1 MVIITTVQTVIDNQ
15 ITTNIYVTMGC
26 VIIADIQNGKKNKIK
41 RGELYMTNKEKEI
54 IRKFEIK
61 LKEKYET
68 DTREDIISF
77 FG

>member
-1 MVIITTVQTVIDNQ
+1 
-15 ITTNIYVTMGC
+15 
-26 VIIADIQNGKKNKIK
+26 
-41 RGELYMTNKEKEI
+41 MTNREKEI

-77 FG
+77 LDKFAVNMLLMGFSDEFLEKMFFIRYYYINVCK

>member
-1 MVIITTVQTVIDNQ
+1 
-15 ITTNIYVTMGC
+15 
-26 VIIADIQNGKKNKIK
+26 
-41 RGELYMTNKEKEI
+41 MTNREKEI

-77 FG
+77 LDKFAVNVLLMGFSDEFLEKMFFIRYYYINVCK

>member
-1 MVIITTVQTVIDNQ
+1 
-15 ITTNIYVTMGC
+15 
-26 VIIADIQNGKKNKIK
+26 
-41 RGELYMTNKEKEI
+41 MTNKEKEI

-77 FG
+77 LDKFAVNMLLMGFSDEFVEKMFFIRYYYINVCK

>member
-1 MVIITTVQTVIDNQ
+1 
-15 ITTNIYVTMGC
+15 
-26 VIIADIQNGKKNKIK
+26 
-41 RGELYMTNKEKEI
+41 MTNREKEI

-77 FG
+77 LDKFVVNMLLMGFSDEFLEKMFFIRYYYINVCK

>member
-1 MVIITTVQTVIDNQ
+1 
-15 ITTNIYVTMGC
+15 
-26 VIIADIQNGKKNKIK
+26 
-41 RGELYMTNKEKEI
+41 MTNKEKEI

-77 FG
+77 LDKFAVNMLLMGFSDEFLEKMFFIRYYYINVCK

>member
-1 MVIITTVQTVIDNQ
+1 
-15 ITTNIYVTMGC
+15 
-26 VIIADIQNGKKNKIK
+26 
-41 RGELYMTNKEKEI
+41 MTNREKEI

-77 FG
+77 LDKFVVNMLLMEFSDEFLEKIFFIRYYYINVCK

>member
-1 MVIITTVQTVIDNQ
+1 
-15 ITTNIYVTMGC
+15 
-26 VIIADIQNGKKNKIK
+26 
-41 RGELYMTNKEKEI
+41 MTNKEKEI

-77 FG
+77 LDKFAVNMLLMGFSDESLEKMFFIRYYYINVCK